1 MDAKQVFENMPVA
14 KAVLVNAVPALLSML
29 VTLVYNVADT
39 FFIGQTGNEMQVA
52 AVSLATPVFLL
63 FMAVGT
69 LFGMGG
75 TSVISRAFGEGKEFY
90 ARSVSSFC
98 FWMSVITGVICIF
111 VFPFGMDY
119 ILRWIGASGNTEGYA
134 RSYLLYVAWS
144 APLVIISTAFSN
156 IVRAEGKSTEAM
168 NGVMIG
174 TLLNIALD
182 PIFILWLDYGIVGAA
197 WATVIGYAVAT
208 IYYIFLLVGRRSRLT
223 LSGSCFSLKKRI
235 SGPVLAIGIPASL
248 NCIMMSVSTIILNI
262 CLVAY
267 GDHVVAAM
275 GVASKV
281 IMMVV
286 LVQLG
291 LGQGIQPLLGYN
303 YGARNWGR
311 FKAVMRFS
319 CLMGLGMGVVLTL
332 LCGAFSEDLVGWF
345 IDSDVIRRY
354 GTSFVRTLLLSG
366 PIIGLLFIYI
376 NALQAVGAAG
386 YSFLLSISRQ
396 WIIFIPCLLLFNR
409 LFHLDG
415 AVAAQ
420 PVADVLSLLLA
431 IWLFLLTEKKI
442 KKRHHLF
449 N

>member
-1 MDAKQVFENMPVA
+1 MDAKQVFENMSVA

-98 FWMSVITGVICIF
+98 FWMSVITGVICIL
-111 VFPFGMDY
+111 VFLFGMDY

-134 RSYLLYVAWS
+134 RSYFLYVAWS

-208 IYYIFLLVGRRSRLT
+208 IYYIFLLLGRRSRLT

-248 NCIMMSVSTIILNI
+248 NCIMMSVSTIILNL

-354 GTSFVRTLLLSG
+354 GTSFVSTTVRDSR
-366 PIIGLLFIYI
+366 Y
-376 NALQAVGAAG
+376 AL
-386 YSFLLSISRQ
+386 
-396 WIIFIPCLLLFNR
+396 
-409 LFHLDG
+409 
-415 AVAAQ
+415 
-420 PVADVLSLLLA
+420 
-431 IWLFLLTEKKI
+431 
-442 KKRHHLF
+442 KR
-449 N
+449 

>member
-69 LFGMGG
+69 LFGIGG

-98 FWMSVITGVICIF
+98 FWMSVITGVICIL
-111 VFPFGMDY
+111 VFLFGMDY

-134 RSYLLYVAWS
+134 RAYLFYVAWS

-208 IYYIFLLVGRRSRLT
+208 IYYIFLLLGRRSRLT

-275 GVASKV
+275 GVASKI

-311 FKAVMRFS
+311 FKAAMRFS
-319 CLMGLGMGVVLTL
+319 CLMVLGMGVVLTL

-396 WIIFIPCLLLFNR
+396 GIIFIPCLLLFNR

-442 KKRHHLF
+442 KKETSF
-449 N
+449 V